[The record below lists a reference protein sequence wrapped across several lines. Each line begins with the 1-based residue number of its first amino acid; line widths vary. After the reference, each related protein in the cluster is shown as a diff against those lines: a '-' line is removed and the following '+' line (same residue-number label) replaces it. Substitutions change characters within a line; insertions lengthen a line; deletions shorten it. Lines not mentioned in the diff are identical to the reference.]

1 LTPIR
6 RLTKFR
12 AANRDRTTNGRY
24 EQKTTCSV
32 ATRIDA
38 DHTHNRKRSV
48 KYRGHLSAARAY
60 FFQLQAAFQTV
71 QINVTGQQIDVGD
84 ALRGHIEDAIDAS
97 IVLSRESYRIRAS
110 INMHVGRGTY
120 VRAHEEADDPYA
132 AFDVALAH
140 LAKRLRRHKRRL
152 RGHHQDR
159 ETISTPTMPE
169 YVIAA
174 YSGDEDT
181 SEDIQTDDNPVIIAE
196 NQTSVESLTVSEAV
210 MRMDLADGNV
220 GWIDT
225 PDAMDDEA

>member
-1 LTPIR
+1 MRIT
-6 RLTKFR
+6 
-12 AANRDRTTNGRY
+12 RTTGNVALN
-24 EQKTTCSV
+24 TV
-32 ATRIDA
+32 AT
-38 DHTHNRKRSV
+38 
-48 KYRGHLSAARAY
+48 YRRPEAY
-60 FFQLQAAFQTV
+60 FFQLQTAFQTV

-97 IVLSRESYRIRAS
+97 VVLSRESYRIRAS
-110 INMHVGRGTY
+110 INMHVGRGIY
-120 VRAHEEADDPYA
+120 MRAHEEADDPYA
-132 AFDVALAH
+132 AFDVALVH

-152 RGHHQDR
+152 RDHHQDR

-210 MRMDLADGNV
+210 MRMDLADGHALVFRNAKHGGMSVVFRRADGNV

-225 PDAMDDEA
+225 PDALDDEA